1 MEDMI
6 GKIIELDK
14 QTRENAIKEKELQ
27 IDLEQK
33 ISDLK
38 EKRRAEYLKRAEGD
52 IKEIEK
58 DEKIKACIKLSA
70 IENAA
75 IRLAANIK
83 KTQKRANALK
93 NITIPKYEALTKDI
107 QNALEE
113 KEREEFTR
121 LKVIKR
127 MKQNSSDN
135 SSLKV

>member
-14 QTRENAIKEKELQ
+14 QTLENAIKEKELR

-70 IENAA
+70 IEGVN
-75 IRLAANIK
+75 RK
-83 KTQKRANALK
+83 KIERIEEIYRKNKEAWAESIVKRV
-93 NITIPKYEALTKDI
+93 I
-107 QNALEE
+107 E
-113 KEREEFTR
+113 K
-121 LKVIKR
+121 
-127 MKQNSSDN
+127 
-135 SSLKV
+135 

>member
-14 QTRENAIKEKELQ
+14 QTRENAIKEKELR

-58 DEKIKACIKLSA
+58 DEKINACIKLSA
-70 IENAA
+70 IEGVN
-75 IRLAANIK
+75 RK
-83 KTQKRANALK
+83 KIERIEEIYRKNKEAWAESIVKRV
-93 NITIPKYEALTKDI
+93 I
-107 QNALEE
+107 E
-113 KEREEFTR
+113 K
-121 LKVIKR
+121 
-127 MKQNSSDN
+127 
-135 SSLKV
+135 

>member
-14 QTRENAIKEKELQ
+14 QTRENAIKEKELR

-38 EKRRAEYLKRAEGD
+38 EKRRAEYLKRAEGA

-70 IENAA
+70 IEGVN
-75 IRLAANIK
+75 RK
-83 KTQKRANALK
+83 KIERIEEIYRKNKEAWAESIVKRV
-93 NITIPKYEALTKDI
+93 I
-107 QNALEE
+107 E
-113 KEREEFTR
+113 K
-121 LKVIKR
+121 
-127 MKQNSSDN
+127 
-135 SSLKV
+135 

>member
-14 QTRENAIKEKELQ
+14 QTRENAIKEKELR

-38 EKRRAEYLKRAEGD
+38 EKRRVEYLKRAEGD

-70 IENAA
+70 IEGVN
-75 IRLAANIK
+75 RK
-83 KTQKRANALK
+83 KIERIEEIYRKNKEAWAESIVKRV
-93 NITIPKYEALTKDI
+93 I
-107 QNALEE
+107 E
-113 KEREEFTR
+113 K
-121 LKVIKR
+121 
-127 MKQNSSDN
+127 
-135 SSLKV
+135 

>member
-70 IENAA
+70 IEGVN
-75 IRLAANIK
+75 RK
-83 KTQKRANALK
+83 KIERIEEIYRKNKETWAESIVKRV
-93 NITIPKYEALTKDI
+93 I
-107 QNALEE
+107 E
-113 KEREEFTR
+113 K
-121 LKVIKR
+121 
-127 MKQNSSDN
+127 
-135 SSLKV
+135 